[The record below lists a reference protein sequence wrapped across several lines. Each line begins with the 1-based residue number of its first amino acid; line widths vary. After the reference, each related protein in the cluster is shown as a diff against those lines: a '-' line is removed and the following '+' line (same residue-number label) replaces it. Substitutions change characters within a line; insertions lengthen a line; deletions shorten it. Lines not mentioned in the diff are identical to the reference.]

1 MAVQYRQS
9 YPFWFYK
16 KVILAER
23 GASLPPAYLFFD
35 LKNGFDYWIRGL
47 LISYPHQINI
57 AQNDI
62 SPDLKLTLIQSERN
76 RDITEIEIPTDILSN
91 PGSAQPPPPGQPQH
105 DRHLHNGY
113 IRWDYLISNSDVIK
127 IRISGHT
134 GGDPQYIRLCVM
146 GHNVKVTK

>member
-1 MAVQYRQS
+1 MPIQYRDS

-16 KVILAER
+16 KVLLSER
-23 GASLPPAYLFFD
+23 GASLPPQYLLFD

-47 LISYPHQINI
+47 LISYPHK
-57 AQNDI
+57 AGSDI

-76 RDITEIEIPTDILSN
+76 RNITEIEIPTDLLSN
-91 PGSAQPPPPGQPQH
+91 PGSAQPPPPGSANH
-105 DRHLHNGY
+105 DRQLHNGY

-134 GGDPQYIRLCVM
+134 AGNPAFIRLCVM
-146 GHNVKVTK
+146 GHNVRIKT